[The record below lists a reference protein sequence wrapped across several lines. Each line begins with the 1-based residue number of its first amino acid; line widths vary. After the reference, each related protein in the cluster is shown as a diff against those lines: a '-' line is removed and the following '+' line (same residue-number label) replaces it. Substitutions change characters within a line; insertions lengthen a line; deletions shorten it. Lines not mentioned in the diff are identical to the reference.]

1 MSRPKVGAI
10 GALILV
16 SFILTAVAT
25 FTKNWIVWN
34 TGFFSYSVGV
44 VPYNQVTIFI
54 ERNFKNWFFILNRPS
69 WFLASAIMMY
79 ISFALFFPLFL
90 IYFHASYKVHHHG
103 CCHSIRHSF
112 NGISLIC
119 SLVVML
125 EAVAFILMAVNSSSY
140 MNVFFPDL
148 GSSAYIALSSAIV
161 ATIAMSL
168 SGHVARHHC
177 H

>member
-44 VPYNQVTIFI
+44 VPYNQ
-54 ERNFKNWFFILNRPS
+54 NRPS

-140 MNVFFPDL
+140 MNVFYPDL